1 MVSGTASNSASS
13 SASGEAKP
21 TGELARPAPAT
32 RPRRLKRT
40 PGEVV
45 FDTLVY
51 SALIVFTFICL
62 FPFLNTLANAFS
74 SSTAIQTGKVLL
86 WPVEFQ
92 VGSMKMI
99 LADSSVIRSLLVTV
113 FLTVVGTTLNLLFTI
128 ITAYP
133 LSRRDLKGR
142 GIFMRFMVI
151 TMLFSGGMIPLFLV
165 VKSLHLLNTL
175 WALIIPGLISAFN
188 VIIMKSFFQTIPD
201 ELREASVMDGC
212 GNMRYLIRIVLP
224 LSGASLATIGLFYAV
239 GHWNAYF
246 GAVLY
251 IDNPDL
257 LTLQAKLRNILLL
270 SQMDT
275 SLEQMTMESKFT
287 VIQESLKAA
296 VIVVATVPI
305 LIVYPF
311 LQKYFVKGSMLGS
324 VKG

>member
-1 MVSGTASNSASS
+1 MPALEA
-13 SASGEAKP
+13 ASGKTP
-21 TGELARPAPAT
+21 
-32 RPRRLKRT
+32 PRRGKQSI
-40 PGEVV
+40 GESL
-45 FDTLVY
+45 FNFIVY
-51 SALIVFTFICL
+51 GALIFFTLICL
-62 FPFLNTLANAFS
+62 FPFVNTLANAFS
-74 SSTAIQTGKVLL
+74 SSNAIQTGRVLL

-92 VGSMKMI
+92 WDSMRMI
-99 LADSSVIRSLLVTV
+99 LADNSVIRALLVTV
-113 FLTVVGTTLNLLFTI
+113 YLTVVGTAMNLFFTI

-142 GIFMRFMVI
+142 GIFMKFMVI
-151 TMLFSGGMIPLFLV
+151 TMLFSGGMIPLFLL
-165 VKSLHLLNTL
+165 VKSLDLLNTL

-188 VIIMKSFFQTIPD
+188 VIIMKSFFQAMPD
-201 ELREASVMDGC
+201 ELREASIVDGC
-212 GNMRYLIRIVLP
+212 GNIRYLVQIILP

-239 GHWNAYF
+239 GHWNSYF

-257 LTLQAKLRNILLL
+257 LTLQVKLRNILLL

-275 SLEQMTMESKFT
+275 SLEQMTMDSQFT

-305 LIVYPF
+305 LVVYPF

>member
-1 MVSGTASNSASS
+1 MPALEA
-13 SASGEAKP
+13 ASGK
-21 TGELARPAPAT
+21 TS
-32 RPRRLKRT
+32 PRRGKQSL
-40 PGEVV
+40 GESL
-45 FDTLVY
+45 FSFIVY
-51 SALIVFTFICL
+51 GALIFFTLICL
-62 FPFLNTLANAFS
+62 FPFVNTLANAFS
-74 SSTAIQTGKVLL
+74 SSNAIQTGKVLL

-92 VGSMKMI
+92 WDSMRMI
-99 LADSSVIRSLLVTV
+99 LADNSVIRALLVTV
-113 FLTVVGTTLNLLFTI
+113 YLTVVGTAMNLFFTI

-142 GIFMRFMVI
+142 GIFMKFMVI
-151 TMLFSGGMIPLFLV
+151 TMLFSGGMIPLFLL
-165 VKSLHLLNTL
+165 VKSLDLLNTL

-188 VIIMKSFFQTIPD
+188 VIIMKSFFQAMPD
-201 ELREASVMDGC
+201 ELREASIVDGC
-212 GNMRYLIRIVLP
+212 GNIRYLVQIILP

-239 GHWNAYF
+239 GHWNSYF

-257 LTLQAKLRNILLL
+257 LTLQVKLRNILLL

-275 SLEQMTMESKFT
+275 SLEQMTMDSQFT

-305 LIVYPF
+305 LVVYPF

>member
-1 MVSGTASNSASS
+1 MVSGGSAG
-13 SASGEAKP
+13 GETRKAP
-21 TGELARPAPAT
+21 ARPGARSGT
-32 RPRRLKRT
+32 RLRKRPRRT
-40 PGEVV
+40 PGERV
-45 FDTLVY
+45 FESAVY
-51 SALIVFTFICL
+51 ILLILFTFICL
-62 FPFLNTLANAFS
+62 FPFLNTLASAFS
-74 SSTAIQTGKVLL
+74 SSNAIQTGKVLL

-92 VGSMKMI
+92 TGSMAMI
-99 LADSSVIRSLLVTV
+99 LEDSSVIRALLVTV
-113 FLTVVGTTLNLLFTI
+113 FLTVVGTSLNLLFTI

-142 GIFMRFMVI
+142 GIFMRFMVV

-175 WALIIPGLISAFN
+175 WALILPGLISAFN
-188 VIIMKSFFQTIPD
+188 VIIMKSFFQSIPD
-201 ELREASVMDGC
+201 ELREASIMDGC
-212 GNMRYLIRIVLP
+212 GNIRYLVRILLP

-239 GHWNAYF
+239 GHWNSYF

-251 IDNPDL
+251 IDDPDL

-275 SLEQMTMESKFT
+275 SLEQMSMESKFT

-311 LQKYFVKGSMLGS
+311 LQRYFVKGSMLGS